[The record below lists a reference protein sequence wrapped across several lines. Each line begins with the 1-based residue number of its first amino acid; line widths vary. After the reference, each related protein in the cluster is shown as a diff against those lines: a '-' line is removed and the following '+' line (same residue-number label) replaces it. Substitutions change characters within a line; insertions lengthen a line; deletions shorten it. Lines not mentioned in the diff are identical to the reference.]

1 MVVVPMRLYFL
12 LFLCSLVPV
21 ASSAAGLPNIV
32 FINADDLTH
41 TDLSVYGGQ
50 AHTPNFDRLAKEG
63 MRFTQCFQAAPMCS
77 PTRHN
82 LYTGLYPVKSG
93 AYPNHTF
100 AKDGTKSIVHYL
112 QPLGYRVALSGKT
125 HVAPRT
131 VFPFEYSG
139 KSNNPDMEA
148 IDQLL
153 KESKENDTPFCLFAC
168 SNEPHSPWNKG
179 DPDRYPVDAIKLPSY
194 LIDTPETREAMSLY
208 LAEITY
214 YDGQVGQIL
223 DLLDK
228 HGFSENTLVMVSSEQ
243 GSSLPFAKW
252 TLYDPGLGTALL
264 ARWPGK
270 IPPGTTTEAMV
281 EYVDVVPTLLEVAGS
296 EPVAGLDGKSFLPVL
311 KGEATEHKEYVFGL
325 MTTRGINGG
334 SDFFGIRSVRS
345 KTHQLIVNLTPEE
358 TFANACT
365 TSPEFLSWKAAAE
378 SGDAQAAALVKR
390 YEHRPPVELYS
401 AEDGWEN
408 WNNLADSADH
418 SAIRGELQAQL
429 DAWMKD
435 QGDLGQATEMA
446 ALEHQNAGRNSEDDG
461 GETPNKGKKK
471 GKAKGDAKGKSK
483 AKGNPGE

>member
-153 KESKENDTPFCLFAC
+153 KE
-168 SNEPHSPWNKG
+168 
-179 DPDRYPVDAIKLPSY
+179 
-194 LIDTPETREAMSLY
+194 
-208 LAEITY
+208 
-214 YDGQVGQIL
+214 
-223 DLLDK
+223 
-228 HGFSENTLVMVSSEQ
+228 
-243 GSSLPFAKW
+243 
-252 TLYDPGLGTALL
+252 
-264 ARWPGK
+264 
-270 IPPGTTTEAMV
+270 
-281 EYVDVVPTLLEVAGS
+281 
-296 EPVAGLDGKSFLPVL
+296 
-311 KGEATEHKEYVFGL
+311 
-325 MTTRGINGG
+325 
-334 SDFFGIRSVRS
+334 
-345 KTHQLIVNLTPEE
+345 
-358 TFANACT
+358 
-365 TSPEFLSWKAAAE
+365 
-378 SGDAQAAALVKR
+378 
-390 YEHRPPVELYS
+390 
-401 AEDGWEN
+401 
-408 WNNLADSADH
+408 
-418 SAIRGELQAQL
+418 
-429 DAWMKD
+429 
-435 QGDLGQATEMA
+435 
-446 ALEHQNAGRNSEDDG
+446 
-461 GETPNKGKKK
+461 
-471 GKAKGDAKGKSK
+471 
-483 AKGNPGE
+483 